1 MKSKNAIK
9 TLSILFICL
18 AILGKAKAQD
28 STKVEQPNEV
38 KSLNKIRL
46 TLLGLSY
53 EREQK
58 VGKTTSVY
66 FGAGAEGAFIYQT
79 EITIDN
85 NYNFSAH
92 TETNFKVYPALNA
105 GFRHYYNFNRRIKK
119 GKKTLN
125 NSAGYVGLDV
135 LAIIPTQSNTLYG
148 SQINIMPQ
156 WGFQTYAG
164 RKVNF
169 ELALGPLAAIN
180 KIDTYFGIGGK
191 IGFSFLL

>member
-9 TLSILFICL
+9 TFSMLFICL
-18 AILGKAKAQD
+18 AIFGMAKAQD
-28 STKVEQPNEV
+28 STKVEQPAEV
-38 KSLNKIRL
+38 KSLHKIRL
-46 TLLGLSY
+46 TILGAGY

-58 VGKTTSVY
+58 VGKITSVY
-66 FGAGAEGAFIYQT
+66 FGALAQGALIYQT
-79 EITIDN
+79 EITVDN
-85 NYNFSAH
+85 NYNLSTH
-92 TETNFKVYPALNA
+92 TETIFKVYPALNA

-135 LAIIPTQSNTLYG
+135 LTIIPTQSNTLYG

-169 ELALGPLAAIN
+169 ELSLGPLASIN
-180 KIDTYFGIGGK
+180 KTTTYYGIGGR

>member
-9 TLSILFICL
+9 TFSVLFICL
-18 AILGKAKAQD
+18 AIFGKAKAQD
-28 STKVEQPNEV
+28 STKVEQPTEV

-46 TLLGLSY
+46 TLLGLGY

-85 NYNFSAH
+85 NYNFSAN
-92 TETNFKVYPALNA
+92 TETTFKVYPVLNA
-105 GFRHYYNFNRRIKK
+105 GFRHYYNFNKRVKK
-119 GKKTLN
+119 GKKTTN
-125 NSAGYVGLDV
+125 NSAGYVGLDI
-135 LAIIPTQSNTLYG
+135 LGIIPTQSDTISGY
-148 SQINIMPQ
+148 QINIMPQ
-156 WGFQTYAG
+156 WGFQTAVG

-169 ELALGPLAAIN
+169 ELALGPVAAIT
-180 KIDTYFGIGGK
+180 KVDTYYGINGK

>member
-1 MKSKNAIK
+1 MRSINAIK
-9 TLSILFICL
+9 TLSVLLIFL
-18 AILGKAKAQD
+18 AIFGKTKAQD
-28 STKVEQPNEV
+28 STKVEQPAEV
-38 KSLNKIRL
+38 KSLHKIRL
-46 TLLGLSY
+46 NLLGVGY

-79 EITIDN
+79 ELTMDN
-85 NYNFSAH
+85 NYNLSAR
-92 TETNFKVYPALNA
+92 TETNFKVYPSLNA

-119 GKKTLN
+119 GKRTIN

-156 WGFQTYAG
+156 WGFQTYVG

-169 ELALGPLAAIN
+169 ELSLGPLAAIN
-180 KIDTYFGIGGK
+180 KTDTYYGIGGR

>member
-9 TLSILFICL
+9 TLSVLLIFL
-18 AILGKAKAQD
+18 AIFGKTKAQD
-28 STKVEQPNEV
+28 STKVEQPAEV
-38 KSLNKIRL
+38 KSLHKIRL
-46 TLLGLSY
+46 NLLGVGY

-79 EITIDN
+79 ELTMDN
-85 NYNFSAH
+85 NYNLSAR
-92 TETNFKVYPALNA
+92 TETNFKVYPSLNA

-119 GKKTLN
+119 GKRTIN

-156 WGFQTYAG
+156 WGFQTYVG

-169 ELALGPLAAIN
+169 ELSLGPLAAIN
-180 KIDTYFGIGGK
+180 KTDTYYGIGGR

>member
-1 MKSKNAIK
+1 MKSKNVIK
-9 TLSILFICL
+9 TLSVLLIFL
-18 AILGKAKAQD
+18 AIFGKAKAQD
-28 STKVEQPNEV
+28 SIKVEQPTEV

-66 FGAGAEGAFIYQT
+66 FGAGAVGAFLYQT
-79 EITIDN
+79 ELSMDN
-85 NYNFSAH
+85 NYNLSAH
-92 TETNFKVYPALNA
+92 TETSFKVYPALNT

-119 GKKTLN
+119 GKRTIN

-156 WGFQTYAG
+156 WGFQTYVG
-164 RKVNF
+164 KKINF
-169 ELALGPLAAIN
+169 ELSLGPLAAIN
-180 KIDTYFGIGGK
+180 KADTYYGIGGRV
-191 IGFSFLL
+191 GFSFLL

>member
-9 TLSILFICL
+9 TLLILIICT
-18 AILGKAKAQD
+18 AIFGSAKAQD
-28 STKVEQPNEV
+28 STKVEQPTEV

-46 TLLGLSY
+46 TLLGISY

-85 NYNFSAH
+85 NYNISTH
-92 TETNFKVYPALNA
+92 TKTDFKVYPALNA

-125 NSAGYVGLDV
+125 NNAGYVGLDV
-135 LAIIPTQSNTLYG
+135 LAIIPTQSNTVYG
-148 SQINIMPQ
+148 YQVNIMPQ
-156 WGFQTYAG
+156 WGFQTAVG
-164 RKVNF
+164 RKINF
-169 ELALGPLAAIN
+169 ELALGPIAAIN
-180 KIDTYFGIGGK
+180 KTDTYYGIGGR

>member
-9 TLSILFICL
+9 TLSVLLISL
-18 AILGKAKAQD
+18 AFFGKATAQD
-28 STKVEQPNEV
+28 STKLEQPTEV

-46 TLLGLSY
+46 NLLGVGY

-79 EITIDN
+79 EITMDN
-85 NYNFSAH
+85 NYNFN
-92 TETNFKVYPALNA
+92 TNRETVFKVYPSLNV
-105 GFRHYYNFNRRIKK
+105 GFRHYYNFDRRIKK

-135 LAIIPTQSNTLYG
+135 LAIIPTQSNTSYG
-148 SQINIMPQ
+148 SQINILPQ
-156 WGFQTYAG
+156 WGFQTYVG

-169 ELALGPLAAIN
+169 ELSLGPLASIN
-180 KIDTYFGIGGK
+180 KTTTYYGIGGR

>member
-9 TLSILFICL
+9 TLSALLVCL
-18 AILGKAKAQD
+18 AIFSKAKAQD
-28 STKVEQPNEV
+28 STKVEQPTEV

-66 FGAGAEGAFIYQT
+66 FGAGAEGAFIYKT

-85 NYNFSAH
+85 NYNFSAN
-92 TETNFKVYPALNA
+92 TETDFKVYPALNA
-105 GFRHYYNFNRRIKK
+105 GFRHYYNFNSRIKK
-119 GKKTLN
+119 GKKTIN

-135 LAIIPTQSNTLYG
+135 LAIIPTQSDNVYG
-148 SQINIMPQ
+148 YQINIMPQ
-156 WGFQTYAG
+156 WGFQTSVG

-169 ELALGPLAAIN
+169 ELALGPLAAVN
-180 KIDTYFGIGGK
+180 KVDIYYGVGGK

>member
-9 TLSILFICL
+9 TFSALLICL
-18 AILGKAKAQD
+18 AIFGKAKAQD
-28 STKVEQPNEV
+28 STKVEQPTEV

-46 TLLGLSY
+46 TILGLGY

-66 FGAGAEGAFIYQT
+66 FGAGAQGVFIYRT
-79 EITIDN
+79 EISIDN
-85 NYNFSAH
+85 NYNFSFN
-92 TETNFKVYPALNA
+92 TDTDFKVYPALNG

-119 GKKTLN
+119 GKRTLN

-135 LAIIPTQSNTLYG
+135 LAIIPTQSDTVYG
-148 SQINIMPQ
+148 YQINIMPQ
-156 WGFQTYAG
+156 WGFQTAIR

-180 KIDTYFGIGGK
+180 KTDTYYGIGGK

>member
-9 TLSILFICL
+9 TFSMLFICL
-18 AILGKAKAQD
+18 AIFGKAKAQD
-28 STKVEQPNEV
+28 STKVEQPAEV
-38 KSLNKIRL
+38 KSLHKIRL
-46 TLLGLSY
+46 TILGAGY

-58 VGKTTSVY
+58 VGKITSVY
-66 FGAGAEGAFIYQT
+66 FGALAQGALIYQT
-79 EITIDN
+79 EITVDN
-85 NYNFSAH
+85 NYNLSTH
-92 TETNFKVYPALNA
+92 TETIFKVYPALNA

-169 ELALGPLAAIN
+169 ELSLGPLASIN
-180 KIDTYFGIGGK
+180 KTTTYYGIGGR

>member
-9 TLSILFICL
+9 TLSVLLIFL
-18 AILGKAKAQD
+18 AIFGKTKAQD
-28 STKVEQPNEV
+28 STKVEQPTEV
-38 KSLNKIRL
+38 KSLHKIRL
-46 TLLGLSY
+46 NLLGVGY

-79 EITIDN
+79 ELTMDN
-85 NYNFSAH
+85 NYNLSAR
-92 TETNFKVYPALNA
+92 TETNFKVYPSLNA

-119 GKKTLN
+119 GKRTIN

-148 SQINIMPQ
+148 SQINIMPH
-156 WGFQTYAG
+156 WGFQTYVG

-169 ELALGPLAAIN
+169 ELSLGPLAAIN
-180 KIDTYFGIGGK
+180 KTDTYYGIGGR

>member
-9 TLSILFICL
+9 TLSILFMFLTIF
-18 AILGKAKAQD
+18 GKAKAQD
-28 STKVEQPNEV
+28 STKVELPTEV

-46 TLLGLSY
+46 NLLGVGY

-79 EITIDN
+79 EFTMDS
-85 NYNFSAH
+85 NYNISVH
-92 TETNFKVYPALNA
+92 TETNFKVYPSLNA
-105 GFRHYYNFNRRIKK
+105 GFRHYYNFDRRIKK
-119 GKKTLN
+119 GKRTLN

-135 LAIIPTQSNTLYG
+135 LTIIPTQSNTLYG

-156 WGFQTYAG
+156 WGFQTYVG
-164 RKVNF
+164 RKINF
-169 ELALGPLAAIN
+169 ELSLGPLAAIN
-180 KIDTYFGIGGK
+180 KIDTYYGIGGRV
-191 IGFSFLL
+191 GFSFLL